1 MTVTTPRPLF
11 VCSLVLLCGSAALAQ
26 SPELTARRSIRATRM
41 EATERV
47 QLDGRLDES
56 VWKRAVPAADFIQI
70 DPDNGA
76 PATEPTEVRIVFG
89 TDSIYLGVTCYDS
102 EPTRWLG
109 YETRRDQFLS
119 SDDRFMWT
127 IDTFLDTRSGYFF
140 EMNPSGLMADSVF
153 GTNGD
158 NRAWDGIWNARVR
171 RSEVGWTIEIEIP
184 FRTVNFDPDN
194 DTWGMNFQRTVR
206 RKNEDS
212 IWMGWARNQGLRR
225 MANAGHV
232 TGITDVTQG
241 LGLDLKPYGLA
252 SLDSAPSRND
262 GRLDRS
268 ASGGLDVLYNPTPGL
283 RANLTINTDFAQ
295 TEVDQRQVD
304 LSRFSLFFPE
314 KRDFFLDGATF
325 FDFASPQ
332 GDLQVNPFF
341 SRRIGLGVNA
351 EPQPINVGTKIT
363 GQAGRQDIGILHV
376 QTGEDDGRLGED
388 FTVARVKRRMLRQ
401 SYLGAMITRRDA
413 RDDDAG
419 ASYTAGIDGRFI
431 TSGFLGSQNLEAT
444 GWMLVDSRPGTST
457 ENRAFGASLN
467 YPNDRWNASVEAR
480 EVQANF
486 NPAMGFVTRRDYRRY
501 QPQVF
506 YGHRPRANRTLRR
519 LVTGANLD
527 VQTDLSNR
535 LLARTVTVQLLEV
548 QLHSQDNVALG
559 FNNTEEHL
567 EEPFPIRRDITLPLG
582 ADYNYSRVWVR
593 GQTANRRVL
602 ALNGR
607 YEAGDYYSG
616 TRRQTVIGLNVRLRP
631 GYIVYT
637 NAEWNDVRLAEGRFS
652 TNLYRIIAETQFTPF
667 VALVNNVQFDTQ
679 SRVMGWQ
686 SRFRWIMKPGNDLYV
701 VYTHNWL
708 EDALTD
714 RFHTLDRRAASKLL
728 YTHRF

>member
-1 MTVTTPRPLF
+1 MD
-11 VCSLVLLCGSAALAQ
+11 AA
-26 SPELTARRSIRATRM
+26 ERIR
-41 EATERV
+41 
-47 QLDGRLDES
+47 LDGVLDEG
-56 VWKRAVPAADFIQI
+56 VWKRATPAANFIQI

-76 PATEPTEVRIVFG
+76 PATEPTEVRIAFDQD
-89 TDSIYLGVTCYDS
+89 TLYIGVTCYDA

-109 YETRRDQFLS
+109 YERRRDQFLS

-171 RSEVGWTIEIEIP
+171 RSEIGWTIEIAIP
-184 FRTVNFDPDN
+184 FRTVNFDPNN

-225 MANAGHV
+225 MTNAGHV
-232 TGITDVTQG
+232 TGIADVTQG
-241 LGLDLKPYGLA
+241 HGLDLKPYGLA
-252 SLDSAPSRND
+252 SIDSAPSRNG
-262 GRLDRS
+262 GRPDRS
-268 ASGGLDVLYNPTPGL
+268 ASAGLDVLYNPTPGL
-283 RANLTINTDFAQ
+283 RAILTRNTDFAQ

-314 KRDFFLDGATF
+314 RRDFFLDGATF

-341 SRRIGLGVNA
+341 SRRIGLGANA
-351 EPQPINVGTKIT
+351 EPQTINVGTKIT

-376 QTGEDDGRLGED
+376 RTGDDEGRLGED

-401 SYLGAMITRRDA
+401 SYVGAMVTRRNA
-413 RDDDAG
+413 RDDGVG

-431 TSGFLGSQNLEAT
+431 TSGFLGNQNLEAT

-457 ENRAFGASLN
+457 DNRALGASVN
-467 YPNDRWNASVEAR
+467 FPNDRWNASVDAR

-501 QPQVF
+501 QPQLS
-506 YGHRPRANRTLRR
+506 YGSRPRANRYVRR
-519 LVTGANLD
+519 LVSGANLD

-535 LLARTVTVQLLEV
+535 LLARTVGIQFLEV
-548 QLHSQDNVALG
+548 QLHSQDNVTIGL
-559 FNNTEEHL
+559 NNTEEHL
-567 EEPFPIRRDITLPLG
+567 EEPFLIRRDITLPLG

-602 ALNGR
+602 ALSGR
-607 YEAGDYYSG
+607 YETGDYYSG
-616 TRRQTVIGLNVRLRP
+616 TRRQIVTGLNIRIRP

-637 NAEWNDVRLAEGRFS
+637 NAEWNDVRLTEGRFS
-652 TNLYRIIAETQFTPF
+652 TTLYRVIAETQFTPF
-667 VALVNNVQFDTQ
+667 VALVNNIQFDTQ

-708 EDALTD
+708 EDTLTD
-714 RFHTLDRRAASKLL
+714 RFQTLDRRAASKLL

>member
-1 MTVTTPRPLF
+1 MD
-11 VCSLVLLCGSAALAQ
+11 
-26 SPELTARRSIRATRM
+26 
-41 EATERV
+41 ATERIEI
-47 QLDGRLDES
+47 DGRLEEG
-56 VWKRAVPAADFIQI
+56 VWARTVPAADFIQI
-70 DPDNGA
+70 DPNNGA
-76 PATEPTEVRIVFG
+76 PATEPTEVRVVFG
-89 TDSIYLGVTCYDS
+89 TDAIYLGVTCYDS
-102 EPTRWLG
+102 EPTKWLG

-171 RSEVGWTIEIEIP
+171 RSEIGWTIEIEIP

-232 TGITDVTQG
+232 TGITEVTQG

-252 SLDSAPSRND
+252 SVDSAPARHG

-268 ASGGLDVLYNPTPGL
+268 ASAGLDLLYNPTPGL
-283 RANLTINTDFAQ
+283 RANLTLNTDFAQ

-314 KRDFFLDGATF
+314 RRDFFLDGATF

-341 SRRIGLGVNA
+341 SRRIGLGANA
-351 EPQPINVGTKIT
+351 EPQPITVGTKVT

-388 FTVARVKRRMLRQ
+388 VTVARVKRRLLQQ
-401 SYLGAMITRRDA
+401 SYLGAMVTRRDV
-413 RDDDAG
+413 RDDGVD

-431 TSGFLGSQNLEAT
+431 TSSFLGNQNLEAT
-444 GWMLVDSRPGTST
+444 GWMLVDSQPGTST
-457 ENRAFGASLN
+457 DNHAFGASLG
-467 YPNDRWNASVEAR
+467 YPNDRWNASFDAR

-501 QPQVF
+501 QPQLF
-506 YGHRPRANRTLRR
+506 YGPRPRANRYVRR
-519 LVTGANLD
+519 FVSGANLD

-535 LLARTVTVQLLEV
+535 LLARTVGFQLLEV
-548 QLHSQDNVALG
+548 QLHSQDNVAAGLT
-559 FNNTEEHL
+559 NTEEHL

-582 ADYNYSRVWVR
+582 ADYNYSRMWVR

-602 ALNGR
+602 ALSGR
-607 YEAGDYYSG
+607 YETGDYYSG
-616 TRRQTVIGLNVRLRP
+616 TRRQSVIGLNVRLRP

-637 NAEWNDVRLAEGRFS
+637 NAEFNDVRLAEGRFS
-652 TNLYRIIAETQFTPF
+652 TNLYRVIAETQFTPF
-667 VALVNNVQFDTQ
+667 AALVNNIQFDTQ

-701 VYTHNWL
+701 VYTHNWRDEATL
-708 EDALTD
+708 D
-714 RFHTLDRRAASKLL
+714 RFTTLDRRLASKVL